1 MGLIKAA
8 VGSVSST
15 LSDQWKEAIRCE
27 DMDSDTLMV
36 RKTTPSKV
44 ITNGSTIIVGPGQC
58 AIIYDNGRIL
68 DATAEEG
75 FYTFDSSSSP
85 SLFAGDFGG
94 FFKEMWTRFTY
105 NGATSKEQYVFFFN
119 LKEITKNKF
128 GTSQPIMYKDWGHP
142 QLNPRTGGYI
152 AMNVKV
158 RCFGTYTF
166 KICDPFAFM
175 QELAGTAEK
184 YTKDEVNEQ
193 MRSEIV
199 GAFSNVMNGLGSDKY
214 KIEVMELQSKTDEIK
229 KAMDENVFDEN
240 IRRRGIQLVSFVIEN
255 VSVDEE
261 SQAKMDNY
269 ELGGDQFS
277 QQGTLVGAY
286 SNAVQG
292 AANNPNGAMNGFMGI
307 GMMNM
312 ASGGMFGNTAGNVQN
327 NTQFMQGNAEMAAA
341 AQAPVQ
347 PAQPV
352 QPAAA
357 VATPAPAAPAAPA
370 ETGKV
375 CSNCGAALV
384 GKFCTECGTNNEVVE
399 APAEAP
405 AEAPVEAP
413 AEAPAKVF
421 CTNCGNELPA
431 GAKFCTEC
439 GTAVQQ

>member
-8 VGSVSST
+8 IGSVSST

-27 DMDSDTLMV
+27 DMDNDTLMV

-44 ITNGSTIIVGPGQC
+44 ITDGSTIIVGPGQC
-58 AIIYDNGRIL
+58 AIIYDNGRIV
-68 DATAEEG
+68 DASAEEG

-94 FFKEMWTRFTY
+94 FFKEMWSRFTY
-105 NGATSKEQYVFFFN
+105 NGATAKEQYVFFFN

-166 KICDPFAFM
+166 KISNPFAFM
-175 QELAGTAEK
+175 QELAGTAER
-184 YTKDEVNEQ
+184 YTKEDLNEQ
-193 MRSEIV
+193 IRSEVV

-229 KAMDENVFDEN
+229 QAMDENVFDEN
-240 IRRRGIQLVSFVIEN
+240 IRRRGLQLVSFVIEN

-286 SNAVQG
+286 ANAVEG
-292 AANNPNGAMNGFMGI
+292 AANNANGAMNGFMGI

-312 ASGGMFGNTAGNVQN
+312 ASGGMFNATAGNVAN
-327 NTQFMQGNAEMAAA
+327 GAQFMQGNAEMAQAA
-341 AQAPVQ
+341 TTPV
-347 PAQPV
+347 A
-352 QPAAA
+352 PAAA
-357 VATPAPAAPAAPA
+357 EAPVAAAAVVAAPAAA
-370 ETGKV
+370 DEKV
-375 CSNCGAALV
+375 CSNCGAKLT
-384 GKFCTECGTNNEVVE
+384 GKFCTECGTNNEE
-399 APAEAP
+399 APAAAP
-405 AEAPVEAP
+405 AEEK
-413 AEAPAKVF
+413 KVF
-421 CTNCGNELPA
+421 CTNCGKELPA
-431 GAKFCTEC
+431 GAKFCTDC
-439 GTAVQQ
+439 GTAVNQ

>member
-27 DMDSDTLMV
+27 DMDNDTLMV
-36 RKTTPSKV
+36 RKTTPTGV

-58 AIIYDNGRIL
+58 AIIYDNGRIV
-68 DATAEEG
+68 DASAEEG

-94 FFKEMWTRFTY
+94 FFKEMWQRFTY
-105 NGATSKEQYVFFFN
+105 NGATAKQQYVFFFN

-152 AMNVKV
+152 PMNVKV

-166 KICDPFAFM
+166 KISNPFAFM
-175 QELAGTAEK
+175 QELAGTAEVYK
-184 YTKDEVNEQ
+184 KDDLNEQ
-193 MRSEIV
+193 IRSEVV
-199 GAFSNVMNGLGSDKY
+199 GAFSNVMNGLGTDKY

-240 IRRRGIQLVSFVIEN
+240 IRNRGIKLVSFVIEN

-277 QQGTLVGAY
+277 QQGTLVGANAKAVQSAA
-286 SNAVQG
+286 SNANG
-292 AANNPNGAMNGFMGI
+292 AANGFMGI

-312 ASGGMFGNTAGNVQN
+312 ATGGMFNQAAGNVAN
-327 NTQFMQGNAEMAAA
+327 NTQFMQGNAEMAA
-341 AQAPVQ
+341 QATAPTTPVESTQ
-347 PAQPV
+347 PTVTPTEEV
-352 QPAAA
+352 VAAA
-357 VATPAPAAPAAPA
+357 VTPA

-375 CSNCGAALV
+375 CSKCGAKLA
-384 GKFCTECGTNNEVVE
+384 GKFCAECGTNNEEV
-399 APAEAP
+399 A
-405 AEAPVEAP
+405 APVETT
-413 AEAPAKVF
+413 EPAKTF
-421 CTNCGNELPA
+421 CPNCGKELPA

-439 GTAVQQ
+439 GTAINA

>member
-27 DMDSDTLMV
+27 DMDNDTLMV
-36 RKTTPSKV
+36 RKTTPSRV

-58 AIIYDNGRIL
+58 AIIYDNGRIV
-68 DATAEEG
+68 DASAEEG
-75 FYTFDSSSSP
+75 IYTFDSSSSP

-94 FFKEMWTRFTY
+94 FFKEMWSRFTY
-105 NGATSKEQYVFFFN
+105 NGATAKEQYVFFFN
-119 LKEITKNKF
+119 LKEIIKNKF

-152 AMNVKV
+152 PMNVKV

-166 KICDPFAFM
+166 KISNPFAFM
-175 QELAGTAEK
+175 QELAGTAEV
-184 YTKDEVNEQ
+184 YTKDELNEQ
-193 MRSEIV
+193 IRSEVV
-199 GAFSNVMNGLGSDKY
+199 GAFSNVMNGLGTDKY

-240 IRRRGIQLVSFVIEN
+240 IRNRGIKLISFVIEN

-277 QQGTLVGAY
+277 QQGTLVGA
-286 SNAVQG
+286 NAKAVQAAAANANG
-292 AANNPNGAMNGFMGI
+292 AANGFMGI

-312 ASGGMFGNTAGNVQN
+312 ATGGMFNQAASNVAN
-327 NTQFMQGNAEMAAA
+327 NTQFMQGNAEMAA
-341 AQAPVQ
+341 QATAPTESVQ
-347 PAQPV
+347 TAVNQEVPAETV
-352 QPAAA
+352 AAAA
-357 VATPAPAAPAAPA
+357 VEPKT
-370 ETGKV
+370 TGKV

-384 GKFCTECGTNNEVVE
+384 GKFCTECGTNNEE
-399 APAEAP
+399 SASPEQ
-405 AEAPVEAP
+405 PVEP
-413 AEAPAKVF
+413 EKLF
-421 CTNCGNELPA
+421 CPNCGKELPA

-439 GTAVQQ
+439 GTAINA